1 MDLNS
6 PKLLA
11 KSQLLIAKEFSSD
24 FHEDFINANHNYF
37 LQAQMDRGLIY
48 YIKNSIEIAKK
59 KKKLIHYCGNNRIF
73 NNNQFSSSADQALN
87 TPTIPTLCSSEIC
100 QNLEQLIKL
109 HSR

>member
-24 FHEDFINANHNYF
+24 FHEDFIDANHNYF

-48 YIKNSIEIAKK
+48 YI
-59 KKKLIHYCGNNRIF
+59 
-73 NNNQFSSSADQALN
+73 
-87 TPTIPTLCSSEIC
+87 
-100 QNLEQLIKL
+100 
-109 HSR
+109 